1 MTSTSI
7 TTVGGMVVVTQVIP
21 KDENSIPL
29 QTPADAPLKAPPPA
43 VKTPPPAK
51 KNPAKV
57 DDMTTAF
64 LRGEPLS
71 LGIVQICIGLVCV
84 AFSVFAIFSPVMMV
98 SAPFCFAAAFVV
110 SGSLAV
116 AARRGTS
123 IQLVWASLMSHVLS
137 VLLGLMGAAYLC
149 WLMAVKKVNNMICDP
164 NDFWRFSDPD
174 DIRTRCLN
182 KVWFVDRTLYG
193 LFGLL
198 LVLVVLQVCV
208 AITVCVFSGKAIRL
222 HQHYA
227 PIKVQADDCGA
238 LLDSDGEDI
247 RHPAS
252 P

>member
-1 MTSTSI
+1 MASTSI
-7 TTVGGMVVVTQVIP
+7 ATVGEMVVVTQVFP
-21 KDENSIPL
+21 KDEKSVPL
-29 QTPADAPLKAPPPA
+29 QTPADAQLKAPPSA

-71 LGIVQICIGLVCV
+71 LGIVQICIGLVCFS
-84 AFSVFAIFSPVMMV
+84 FSVFAIFSPAMIV
-98 SAPFCFAAAFVV
+98 SAPFCFAAVFVI
-110 SGSLAV
+110 SGSVAV

-137 VLLGLMGAAYLC
+137 VLLGLTGAAYLC
-149 WLMAVKKVNNMICDP
+149 WLMAAQKVDNIICDP
-164 NDFWRFSDPD
+164 NEFWSLSDPYD
-174 DIRTRCLN
+174 MRTRCLE

-198 LVLVVLQVCV
+198 LVLVILQVCV

-222 HQHYA
+222 YRYYA
-227 PIKVQADDCGA
+227 PIKAEEGDCGA

-247 RHPAS
+247 CHPAS